1 MFGCDR
7 EEIARASRSNRA
19 LRSGSE
25 ERCEDRTL
33 IATVRSSRVSRA
45 RYTSPM
51 PPAPSGATIS
61 YGPSFVPD
69 VSGIDAAIIPA
80 RLSTFRASSAQTLS
94 RATRVSGEERLSE
107 TADYVRVPLARV

>member
-7 EEIARASRSNRA
+7 EEIARASRSKRA

-25 ERCEDRTL
+25 ERCEERTL

-45 RYTSPM
+45 RYTSPI

-80 RLSTFRASSAQTLS
+80 RLSTFARLPRELLS
-94 RATRVSGEERLSE
+94 RATRVKARKDSDK
-107 TADYVRVPLARV
+107 TADYA